1 MVTFMVYLQG
11 LTVMNEA
18 VSGVADV
25 GGLVDIIE
33 PAAPVLAADGNWP
46 WIAAAVAM
54 LVILAVAILL
64 LLKYKLPA
72 YRAIGRLRKLR
83 QQALSG
89 ELTPH
94 ESVFMLALELRHGLG
109 IKRLRAEEVPAVF
122 KPQDRSLW
130 PEFMRRLDIMLYQ
143 RGAELDA
150 GVLAALFAQIEKWL
164 WRYSR

>member
-1 MVTFMVYLQG
+1 
-11 LTVMNEA
+11 MNEA
-18 VSGVADV
+18 VSGVADI

-33 PAAPVLAADGNWP
+33 PAAPVLAASTNWP
-46 WIAAAVAM
+46 WIAAAVAI
-54 LVILAVAILL
+54 LVILAVAIFL

-72 YRAIGRLRKLR
+72 YRALGRLRKLR
-83 QQALSG
+83 QQALAG

-109 IKRLRAEEVPAVF
+109 VKRLRAEEVPARF
-122 KPQDRSLW
+122 SQQDRIAW
-130 PEFMRRLDIMLYQ
+130 PEFMQHLDTLLYQ

-150 GVLAALFAQIEKWL
+150 GVLTALFAQVEKWL

>member
-1 MVTFMVYLQG
+1 
-11 LTVMNEA
+11 MNEA

-54 LVILAVAILL
+54 MVILAVTILL

-72 YRAIGRLRKLR
+72 YRALRRLRKLR
-83 QQALSG
+83 QQALAG

-109 IKRLRAEEVPAVF
+109 VKRLRAEEVPARF
-122 KPQDRSLW
+122 GQQDRTAW
-130 PEFMRRLDIMLYQ
+130 PEFMQHLDTMLYQ

-150 GVLAALFAQIEKWL
+150 GELAALFAQIEKWL

>member
-1 MVTFMVYLQG
+1 
-11 LTVMNEA
+11 MNEA

-33 PAAPVLAADGNWP
+33 PAAPVLAADANWP
-46 WIAAAVAM
+46 WIAAAVVT

-72 YRAIGRLRKLR
+72 YRALRRLRKLR
-83 QQALSG
+83 QQTLAG

-122 KPQDRSLW
+122 KRQDRTMW
-130 PEFMRRLDIMLYQ
+130 PEFMQHLDTLLYQ
-143 RGAELDA
+143 RGVELDA
-150 GVLAALFAQIEKWL
+150 GVLAAVFAQIEKWL
-164 WRYSR
+164 WSYGR

>member
-1 MVTFMVYLQG
+1 
-11 LTVMNEA
+11 MNEA
-18 VSGVADV
+18 ASGVAEI
-25 GGLVDIIE
+25 GGLIDIIE
-33 PAAPVLAADGNWP
+33 PAAPVLGAAGNWP

-72 YRAIGRLRKLR
+72 YRALRRLRKLR
-83 QQALSG
+83 QQTLAG

-109 IKRLRAEEVPAVF
+109 VKRLRAEEVPVIL

-130 PEFMRRLDIMLYQ
+130 PEFMQQLDIMLYQ

>member
-1 MVTFMVYLQG
+1 
-11 LTVMNEA
+11 MNEA

-33 PAAPVLAADGNWP
+33 PAAPVLAADANWP

-83 QQALSG
+83 QQALAG

-109 IKRLRAEEVPAVF
+109 IKRLRAEEVPARF
-122 KPQDRSLW
+122 SQQDRTAW
-130 PEFMRRLDIMLYQ
+130 PEFMQHLDTLLYQ

-150 GVLAALFAQIEKWL
+150 GMLAALFAQIEKWL

>member
-1 MVTFMVYLQG
+1 
-11 LTVMNEA
+11 MNEA

-54 LVILAVAILL
+54 LVILAVAILF

-72 YRAIGRLRKLR
+72 YRALRRLKKLR
-83 QQALSG
+83 QQALAG

-109 IKRLRAEEVPAVF
+109 VKRLRAEEVPVMF
-122 KPQDRSLW
+122 KQQDRALW
-130 PEFMRRLDIMLYQ
+130 PAFMQHLDAMLYQ

-150 GVLAALFAQIEKWL
+150 GVLEAVFAQIEKWL